1 MTELVNQS
9 DHERVYSWL
18 KTMLIRHRFR
28 PAEQLI
34 IGDLAD
40 FLGVSATP
48 VRESLV
54 RLQAEHLLDAT
65 QRRGF
70 FARMLSLKEMNELYE
85 LRFALMRHAVEMNL
99 PHAGADTIAAVS
111 REPHWRKHRDVATE
125 LDEPRSDADD
135 QARRLETLYL
145 QIVSLAENATMIDLT
160 INTNERTHYVL
171 SIDLEQAPRR
181 FGAEIFVEE
190 VSGWLREKNVAAV
203 VESFERQLVA
213 SFTVMSEVIKE
224 GINRAYA
231 LPGVKLSQSVPRQ
244 RRSRTG
250 GAA

>member
-9 DHERVYSWL
+9 DHERVYGWL

-111 REPHWRKHRDVATE
+111 REPQWRKHRDVATE

-190 VSGWLREKNVAAV
+190 VSGWLRAKNVAAV
-203 VESFERQLVA
+203 VESFERQLIA
-213 SFTVMSEVIKE
+213 SFAVMSEVIKE

-231 LPGVKLSQSVPRQ
+231 LPGVKLSQSVPRH

-250 GAA
+250 GA

>member
-111 REPHWRKHRDVATE
+111 REPQWRKHRDVATE

-203 VESFERQLVA
+203 VESFERELVA
-213 SFTVMSEVIKE
+213 SFTVMPEVIKE

-231 LPGVKLSQSVPRQ
+231 LPGLKLSQSVPRQ

>member
-70 FARMLSLKEMNELYE
+70 FARTLNLKEMNELYE

-111 REPHWRKHRDVATE
+111 REPQWRKHRDVATE

>member
-1 MTELVNQS
+1 MSELVNQS
-9 DHERVYSWL
+9 DHERVYGWL

-28 PAEQLI
+28 PAEQLVI
-34 IGDLAD
+34 NDLAD
-40 FLGVSATP
+40 YLGVSATP

-70 FARMLSLKEMNELYE
+70 FARTLNHKEMNELYE

-99 PHAGADTIAAVS
+99 FHADADTIAAVS
-111 REPHWRKHRDVATE
+111 REAQRRKDRDVARD
-125 LDEPRSDADD
+125 LDEPPSDADD
-135 QARRLETLYL
+135 QARRLETLY
-145 QIVSLAENATMIDLT
+145 QKIVSLAENATMIGLT

-171 SIDLEQAPRR
+171 SIDLERAPRR
-181 FGAEIFVEE
+181 YGAEIFVDE
-190 VSGWLREKNVAAV
+190 VSTWLREKNVAAV
-203 VESFERQLVA
+203 VESFERQLIA
-213 SFTVMSEVIKE
+213 SFAVMSEVIKE

-231 LPGVKLSQSVPRQ
+231 LPGVKLSQSVPRH

-250 GAA
+250 GA